1 MPKKGLTGLSFYHS
15 ILPQQIRYLM
25 TDLLCLKIE
34 RRRKVEMAQKG
45 FIKVFLSVVS
55 LVLLLGFSVSA
66 QAQQKV
72 IKIGAVYPLTGNIAS
87 TGLDNKRG
95 VDLAVDIIN
104 GKYDLDLP
112 LAKSEGLPNL
122 GGAKIE
128 IVYADTK
135 GDPKN
140 GMSETERLITQE
152 KVVGIIGAYQSSV
165 TKTASQVTE
174 RLKIPYVCSDSSSPT
189 LTERGFKYFF
199 RVSPHDA
206 IFAHDQFQFLKD
218 LEKKTGQKVKT
229 IALLYE
235 NTEFGANV
243 GKAEK
248 KYAEQYGYK
257 VVADVTY
264 AANAT
269 DVTSEVGRL
278 MSSNPDVLLHA
289 SYITDAILFTKTFK
303 ERGFQ
308 PKGILTMAGYI
319 EPGYLP
325 AIKADGNNIMV
336 RSTFALDLAKKK
348 KLVAQVN
355 QLFKKKYGIDMS
367 ENAAR
372 SFMAPF
378 VLAEAIN
385 RAKTTE
391 AEAVVNALL
400 ATNIPG
406 KQIIYPWKG
415 IKFDPQSHQN
425 IYAQGTLVQILNQE
439 YVTVWPFDAAAK
451 QVVWPFPA
459 WKGRK

>member
-1 MPKKGLTGLSFYHS
+1 MITGGVTMRAKSWITIFMSLF
-15 ILPQQIRYLM
+15 LLM
-25 TDLLCLKIE
+25 
-34 RRRKVEMAQKG
+34 
-45 FIKVFLSVVS
+45 VFSNPVP
-55 LVLLLGFSVSA
+55 
-66 QAQQKV
+66 AQQKV

-87 TGLDNKRG
+87 TGLDCRRG

-112 LAKSEGLPNL
+112 LAKWEGLPNL
-122 GGAKIE
+122 GGAKLE

-140 GMSETERLITQE
+140 GMSEAERLIAQE
-152 KVVGIIGAYQSSV
+152 KVVAMIGAYQSSV
-165 TKTASQVTE
+165 TKTASQATE

-189 LTERGFKYFF
+189 LTERGYKYFF

-206 IFAHDQFQFLKD
+206 IFAHDQLVFLKD
-218 LEKKTGQKVKT
+218 LEKKTGKKIQTV
-229 IALLYE
+229 ALLYE
-235 NTEFGANV
+235 NTEFGSNA
-243 GKAEK
+243 GKYLK
-248 KYAEQYGYK
+248 KYAQEFGYK
-257 VVADVTY
+257 VVADVSY
-264 AANAT
+264 SANAT
-269 DVTSEVGRL
+269 DLTSEVGAL
-278 MSSNPDVLLHA
+278 VKSKPDVLMHA

-303 ERGFQ
+303 EMGFA

-325 AIKADGNNIMV
+325 AVKADGNYIII

-348 KLVAQVN
+348 PLVAKVN

-378 VLAEAIN
+378 VLADAIN

-391 AEAVVNALL
+391 SEAVVKALL
-400 ATNIPG
+400 ATNITG
-406 KQIIYPWKG
+406 KQVIYPWKG
-415 IKFDPQSHQN
+415 IKFDPASHQN
-425 IYAQGTLVQILNQE
+425 IYAQGTLVQIQNQD
-439 YVTVWPFDAAAK
+439 YVTVWPFASAAK
-451 QVVWPFPA
+451 EVVWPFPA

>member
-1 MPKKGLTGLSFYHS
+1 MITGGVTMRVKSWITIFMSLF
-15 ILPQQIRYLM
+15 LLM
-25 TDLLCLKIE
+25 
-34 RRRKVEMAQKG
+34 
-45 FIKVFLSVVS
+45 VFSNPVP
-55 LVLLLGFSVSA
+55 
-66 QAQQKV
+66 AQQKV

-87 TGLDNKRG
+87 TGLDCRRG

-112 LAKSEGLPNL
+112 LAKSAGLPNL
-122 GGAKIE
+122 GGAKLE

-140 GMSETERLITQE
+140 GMSEAERLIAQE
-152 KVVGIIGAYQSSV
+152 KVVAMIGAYQSSV
-165 TKTASQVTE
+165 TKTASQATE

-189 LTERGFKYFF
+189 LTERGYKYFF

-206 IFAHDQFQFLKD
+206 IFAHDQLVFLKD
-218 LEKKTGQKVKT
+218 LEKKTGKKIQTV
-229 IALLYE
+229 ALLYE
-235 NTEFGANV
+235 NTEFGSNA
-243 GKAEK
+243 GKYLK
-248 KYAEQYGYK
+248 KYAQEFGYK
-257 VVADVTY
+257 VVADVSY
-264 AANAT
+264 SANAT
-269 DVTSEVGRL
+269 DVTSEVGTLVKSR
-278 MSSNPDVLLHA
+278 PDVLMHA

-303 ERGFQ
+303 EMGFA

-325 AIKADGNNIMV
+325 AVKADGNYIII

-348 KLVAQVN
+348 PLVAKVN

-378 VLAEAIN
+378 VLADAIN

-391 AEAVVNALL
+391 SEAVVKALL
-400 ATNIPG
+400 ATNITG
-406 KQIIYPWKG
+406 KQVIYPWKG
-415 IKFDPQSHQN
+415 IKFDPASHQN
-425 IYAQGTLVQILNQE
+425 IYAQGTLVQIQNQD
-439 YVTVWPFDAAAK
+439 YVTVWPFASAAK
-451 QVVWPFPA
+451 EVVWPFPA

>member
-1 MPKKGLTGLSFYHS
+1 MAEKRFVRIFCVVVSSLILILGLTAF
-15 ILPQQIRYLM
+15 
-25 TDLLCLKIE
+25 
-34 RRRKVEMAQKG
+34 
-45 FIKVFLSVVS
+45 
-55 LVLLLGFSVSA
+55 A

-112 LAKSEGLPNL
+112 MARTVGLPNL

-140 GMSETERLITQE
+140 GMSETERLITTE
-152 KVVGIIGAYQSSV
+152 KVVAMIGAYQSSV
-165 TKTASQVTE
+165 TKTASQITE

-199 RVSPHDA
+199 RVSPHDD
-206 IFAHDQFQFLKD
+206 IFARDQFQFLKD
-218 LEKKTGQKVKT
+218 LEKKTGQKVNT

-248 KYAEQYGYK
+248 RYAAEFGYK

-269 DVTSEVGRL
+269 DVTSEVGIV
-278 MSSNPDVLLHA
+278 MNSKPDVLMHA

-308 PKGILTMAGYI
+308 PKGFLTMAGYI

-325 AIKADGNNIMV
+325 SVKADGNYFIV
-336 RSTFALDLAKKK
+336 RSTFALDLGKKK
-348 KLVAQVN
+348 KLVNQVN

-378 VLAEAIN
+378 VLADAIN
-385 RAKTTE
+385 RAKSTDPE
-391 AEAVVNALL
+391 AIVKALL
-400 ATNIPG
+400 ETNITG

-425 IYAQGTLVQILNQE
+425 IYAQGTLVQLLNQE
-439 YVTVWPFDAAAK
+439 YTTVWPFDAAAK
-451 QVVWPFPA
+451 PIVWPFPA

>member
-1 MPKKGLTGLSFYHS
+1 MRAKSWITIF
-15 ILPQQIRYLM
+15 M
-25 TDLLCLKIE
+25 
-34 RRRKVEMAQKG
+34 
-45 FIKVFLSVVS
+45 S
-55 LVLLLGFSVSA
+55 LFLLLIFSGSVP
-66 QAQQKV
+66 AQQKV

-87 TGLDNKRG
+87 TGLDCRRG

-122 GGAKIE
+122 GGAKLE

-140 GMSETERLITQE
+140 GMSEAERLIAQE
-152 KVVGIIGAYQSSV
+152 KVVAMIGAYQSSV
-165 TKTASQVTE
+165 TKTASQATE

-189 LTERGFKYFF
+189 LTERAYKYFF

-206 IFAHDQFQFLKD
+206 IFAHDQLVFLKD
-218 LEKKTGQKVKT
+218 LEKKTGKKIQTV
-229 IALLYE
+229 ALLYE
-235 NTEFGANV
+235 NTEFGSNA
-243 GKAEK
+243 GKYLK
-248 KYAEQYGYK
+248 KYAQEFGYK
-257 VVADVTY
+257 VVADVSY
-264 AANAT
+264 SANAT
-269 DVTSEVGRL
+269 DVTSEVGTL
-278 MSSNPDVLLHA
+278 VNSKPDVLMHA

-303 ERGFQ
+303 EMGFA

-325 AIKADGNNIMV
+325 AVKADGNYIII

-348 KLVAQVN
+348 PLVAKVN

-378 VLAEAIN
+378 VLADAIN

-391 AEAVVNALL
+391 SEAVVKALL
-400 ATNIPG
+400 ATNITG
-406 KQIIYPWKG
+406 KQVIYPWKG
-415 IKFDPQSHQN
+415 IKFDPASHQN
-425 IYAQGTLVQILNQE
+425 IYAQGTLVQIQNQD
-439 YVTVWPFDAAAK
+439 YVTVWPFASAAK
-451 QVVWPFPA
+451 EVVWPFPA

>member
-1 MPKKGLTGLSFYHS
+1 M
-15 ILPQQIRYLM
+15 
-25 TDLLCLKIE
+25 
-34 RRRKVEMAQKG
+34 
-45 FIKVFLSVVS
+45 S
-55 LVLLLGFSVSA
+55 LFLLLIFSGSVP
-66 QAQQKV
+66 AQQKV

-87 TGLDNKRG
+87 TGLDCRRG

-112 LAKSEGLPNL
+112 LAKSAGLPNL
-122 GGAKIE
+122 GGAKLE

-140 GMSETERLITQE
+140 GMSEAERLIAQE
-152 KVVGIIGAYQSSV
+152 KVVAMIGAYQSSV
-165 TKTASQVTE
+165 TKTASQATE

-189 LTERGFKYFF
+189 LTERAYKYFF

-206 IFAHDQFQFLKD
+206 IFAHDQLVFLKD
-218 LEKKTGQKVKT
+218 LEKKTGKKIQTV
-229 IALLYE
+229 ALLYE
-235 NTEFGANV
+235 NTEFGSNA
-243 GKAEK
+243 GKYLK
-248 KYAEQYGYK
+248 KYAQEFGYK
-257 VVADVTY
+257 VVADVSY
-264 AANAT
+264 SANAT
-269 DVTSEVGRL
+269 DVTSEVGTLVKSR
-278 MSSNPDVLLHA
+278 PDVLMHA

-303 ERGFQ
+303 EMGFA

-325 AIKADGNNIMV
+325 AVKADGNYIII

-348 KLVAQVN
+348 PLVAKVN

-378 VLAEAIN
+378 VLADAIN

-391 AEAVVNALL
+391 SEAVVKALL
-400 ATNIPG
+400 ATNITG
-406 KQIIYPWKG
+406 KQVIYPWKG
-415 IKFDPQSHQN
+415 IKFDPASHQN
-425 IYAQGTLVQILNQE
+425 IYAQGTLVQIQNQD
-439 YVTVWPFDAAAK
+439 YVTVWPFASAAK
-451 QVVWPFPA
+451 EVVWPFPA